1 MADKQSPV
9 IRSMNDV
16 ESSEVQRSRGATIQV
31 LIGPEQGAPN
41 FVTRS
46 FTLAPGGRIPRHR
59 HESIEHQQVIL
70 SGEMVLGLDD
80 QEQQVRTG
88 DSILIPPGVA
98 HWYENREEQPVRFL
112 CIVPNADAYQT
123 EWLEA
128 PVE

>member
-1 MADKQSPV
+1 MDKQPPV

-46 FTLAPGGRIPRHR
+46 FSLAPGGRIPCHR

-80 QEQQVRTG
+80 QEQQVGTG

-98 HWYENREEQPVRFL
+98 HWYENRGEQPVRFL
-112 CIVPNADAYQT
+112 CIVPNADEYQT
-123 EWLEA
+123 EWLE
-128 PVE
+128 PPEE

>member
-1 MADKQSPV
+1 MADKQAPV

-31 LIGPEQGAPN
+31 LIGPDQGAPN

-46 FTLAPGGRIPRHR
+46 FTLAPGGRIPCHR

-80 QEQQVRTG
+80 QEQHVRTG

-98 HWYENREEQPVRFL
+98 HWYENRGEQPVRFL
-112 CIVPNADAYQT
+112 CIVPNADVYQT
-123 EWLEA
+123 DWLEP